1 MFKVKNQLQ
10 EEPFAPL
17 NYINFKKL
25 KNNYSFKTSE
35 TMKNKRRRKIKRNR
49 EKLQN
54 PRKDISDLIDEL
66 AYADEKEN
74 MQKSKKILDDMYI
87 LDLE

>member
-1 MFKVKNQLQ
+1 
-10 EEPFAPL
+10 
-17 NYINFKKL
+17 
-25 KNNYSFKTSE
+25 
-35 TMKNKRRRKIKRNR
+35 MKNKRRRKIKRNR

>member
-1 MFKVKNQLQ
+1 MNK
-10 EEPFAPL
+10 
-17 NYINFKKL
+17 
-25 KNNYSFKTSE
+25 
-35 TMKNKRRRKIKRNR
+35 KRRKKIKRNR

-66 AYADEKEN
+66 AYADDAEN
-74 MQKSKKILDDMYI
+74 LQKSKRVLDNLYM

>member
-1 MFKVKNQLQ
+1 MPGLNQIKKNNPNQL
-10 EEPFAPL
+10 
-17 NYINFKKL
+17 
-25 KNNYSFKTSE
+25 KTSE
-35 TMKNKRRRKIKRNR
+35 TMNKKRRKKIKRNR

-66 AYADEKEN
+66 AYADDAEN
-74 MQKSKKILDDMYI
+74 LQKSKRFLDNLYM